1 MPPTSTRIMTPSMQ
15 PCLKSTVNSYM
26 HAERGNTS
34 DTIMI
39 FSDEV
44 MVENGSKVYVHFK
57 SCSTF
62 WEDCSED
69 DIKTPQQLKLYR
81 SCCLMLPC
89 NKNVGDGQAN
99 GTRVTLERV
108 VLKPNE
114 STQTVLINGNI
125 PVSAVHASQVA

>member
-1 MPPTSTRIMTPSMQ
+1 MPPTLTRIMTPSMQ
-15 PCLKSTVNSYM
+15 PCSKSTVNSYM

-69 DIKTPQQLKLYR
+69 DIKTTQQLRLYC
-81 SCCLMLPC
+81 SCRLMLPC